1 MLSVAVPMGSGGGGG
16 GAAGPPHGG
25 GPGSGAVPGGAGI
38 GAGGSE
44 ECMNES
50 LRNVELPVLPLD
62 ANSLTFGDWLVTIE
76 PSAGDWWAATIKGV
90 EEHYAVWLSSEP
102 LQRLRLD
109 PGTSTAATKWPRTE
123 RRMTSLLLQAVP
135 EVIRSEAVAVR
146 KLSASHLLFT
156 LFVRFQPG
164 GQSERMNLIR
174 YLTDLKTSGTMAEVA
189 SNLRQW
195 RRWWNRA
202 QELAVMLPDPVILAG
217 VLTKTSD
224 YIAKTGAQAA
234 YRLAVCRQQLNIDTR
249 PTTDAIKTFAELLQA
264 ESEELAHG
272 VNGAGTTKTAPA
284 VKSMTLTSTT
294 ATTTTN
300 GGGGPEAKGGA
311 GEGRRDCRFWLS
323 EKGCRRGDRCK
334 FKHSLLNPKDNR
346 CFHCSGLNHTRKDCP
361 HIVKT
366 KEVNEESTKV
376 AKVKGGDSKPSTPE
390 RVGGQNK
397 NKEANDM
404 EPEKQVKEENTTP
417 AGDSGGT
424 TASAELGGL
433 VGQAAALLKSLHS
446 VTLKAIN
453 VKSLDMGAG
462 AALGEA
468 LGLLDGGATHPL
480 RMALDG
486 EIEKAELVTVE
497 LAHGQIQLHQ
507 DPTTGTLLSQQ
518 PVEPIVPV
526 RGLVD
531 LGYKMTWSRSGC
543 TVEHPRRGKIVS
555 HLRDGCPVVPE
566 KDALLLIHEIEA
578 AERRKYLDIE
588 QEDNLD
594 PEVMSWWEHRFP

>member
-1 MLSVAVPMGSGGGGG
+1 
-16 GAAGPPHGG
+16 
-25 GPGSGAVPGGAGI
+25 
-38 GAGGSE
+38 
-44 ECMNES
+44 MNES
-50 LRNVELPVLPLD
+50 LRNVELP
-62 ANSLTFGDWLVTIE
+62 ANLLTFGDWLVTIE
-76 PSAGDWWAATIKGV
+76 PLVSDVSSSAGDWWAATIKGV

-135 EVIRSEAVAVR
+135 EVIRPEAVAAR

-202 QELAVMLPDPVILAG
+202 HELAVMLPDPVILAG

-234 YRLAVCRQQLNIDTR
+234 YRLAVRHQQLNIDTR

-272 VNGAGTTKTAPA
+272 AGTTKTAPA
-284 VKSMTLTSTT
+284 VKCMTLTSTT

-311 GEGRRDCRFWLS
+311 GEGRHDSRFWLS

-334 FKHSLLNPKDNR
+334 FKHSLLNPKHNR

-366 KEVNEESTKV
+366 KEVNEESAKV
-376 AKVKGGDSKPSTPE
+376 A
-390 RVGGQNK
+390 
-397 NKEANDM
+397 
-404 EPEKQVKEENTTP
+404 
-417 AGDSGGT
+417 
-424 TASAELGGL
+424 
-433 VGQAAALLKSLHS
+433 
-446 VTLKAIN
+446 
-453 VKSLDMGAG
+453 
-462 AALGEA
+462 
-468 LGLLDGGATHPL
+468 
-480 RMALDG
+480 
-486 EIEKAELVTVE
+486 
-497 LAHGQIQLHQ
+497 
-507 DPTTGTLLSQQ
+507 
-518 PVEPIVPV
+518 
-526 RGLVD
+526 
-531 LGYKMTWSRSGC
+531 
-543 TVEHPRRGKIVS
+543 
-555 HLRDGCPVVPE
+555 
-566 KDALLLIHEIEA
+566 
-578 AERRKYLDIE
+578 
-588 QEDNLD
+588 
-594 PEVMSWWEHRFP
+594 